1 MDYDKLSRDELIS
14 LLQELENKRAFTYE
28 DRMKLEILDQ
38 SPFTI
43 WASDRDCKITFWD
56 GQCEHLYGYTR
67 EQAIGQDFVD
77 WFVDVDEQG
86 AARGDQLKIIDN
98 GEVFH
103 NIANDHGRDGNI
115 LHLITNCWRMR
126 DIKSGELWNV
136 EMGLIID
143 YFEDEKE
150 RLNQVIAESRKVKSC
165 VSQFLASVNQD
176 REQFADRKKAINSS
190 IRTYERIA
198 ISRGKRRDFKK
209 GVTAVQ
215 EEIKEIEER
224 LNITIDTYF
233 DLIQLCR
240 TYDECEQTRLEF
252 MSTYADILDSFEDV
266 VLDIEE
272 IAQELNCSS
281 SVVSG
286 RDAVMRD
293 AGVKNRLLIN
303 YAHDLL
309 MKAEGEITEYKWISS
324 RADSTRMQLLV
335 ARRDKIQGLKDKIDE
350 FADDVYS
357 RLLNAE
363 TDDSVLKLRVEM
375 ENGFKNFEEEL
386 KTIKEEMD

>member
-1 MDYDKLSRDELIS
+1 MEYDKLTKEELIS
-14 LLQELENKRAFTYE
+14 LLRELESQRAFTYE

-67 EQAIGQDFVD
+67 EQAIGRDYVD
-77 WFVDVDEQG
+77 LFVDVYEQA
-86 AARGDQLKIIDN
+86 AARDDQLKIIDH

-103 NIANDHGRDGNI
+103 NIANDDIRTGE
-115 LHLITNCWRMR
+115 CW
-126 DIKSGELWNV
+126 NA

-143 YFEDEKE
+143 YFEDERE

-198 ISRGKRRDFKK
+198 ISRGKRRDFKRS
-209 GVTAVQ
+209 VAAIQ
-215 EEIKEIEER
+215 EEIKGIEEC
-224 LNITIDTYF
+224 LNTTIDKYF
-233 DLIQLCR
+233 DLIQACR
-240 TYDECEQTRLEF
+240 TYDSCEQTRLEF
-252 MSTYADILDSFEDV
+252 MNTYAEILDRFEDV

-272 IAQELNCSS
+272 IAQELDCSS

-286 RDAVMRD
+286 RDAVMRE
-293 AGVKNRLLIN
+293 ASVKNGLLIN

-309 MKAEGEITEYKWISS
+309 MKAEGEITEYKGINA
-324 RADSTRMQLLV
+324 RADSERMRLLVGRRDRIQSIKERIDAFVDQIYAQLL
-335 ARRDKIQGLKDKIDE
+335 
-350 FADDVYS
+350 S
-357 RLLNAE
+357 AE
-363 TDDSVLKLRVEM
+363 TDNSVQQLRVEM
-375 ENGFKNFEEEL
+375 EDGFKSFEAEL